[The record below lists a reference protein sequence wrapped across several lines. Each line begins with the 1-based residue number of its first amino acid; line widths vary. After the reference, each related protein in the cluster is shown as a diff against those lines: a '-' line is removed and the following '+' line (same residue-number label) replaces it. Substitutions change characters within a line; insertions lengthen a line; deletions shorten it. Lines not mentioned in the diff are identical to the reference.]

1 MRGESGDVAA
11 LLRATALLSA
21 ASDESVAA
29 LAGSS
34 KRRSLDRE
42 QVLFLAGRRAT
53 SVFAV
58 ASGSLRVFAS
68 GPGGAEPTLAL
79 LGPGDLVGE
88 LGVLDDVPRSTSV
101 GALQRAEVIELPGR
115 VFREV
120 YAADPAIARRLVA
133 LLSARMRSL
142 NDGFTDLASLDLGGR
157 LAKFVLAEAERSN
170 ADVVRLSLT
179 QAQLGQLLGG
189 ARQTVNQVMQG
200 LERAGLVRIE
210 GRTVR
215 VLDREGL
222 RMRSLTP
229 GGKFA

>member
-1 MRGESGDVAA
+1 MTRETGDVVA
-11 LLRATALLSA
+11 LLRATPLLSA
-21 ASDESVAA
+21 ASDQSVAA

-34 KRRSLDRE
+34 KRRSLDRD
-42 QVLFLAGRRAT
+42 QVLFLAGSRAT

-79 LGPGDLVGE
+79 LGSGDLVGE

-101 GALQRAEVIELPGR
+101 GALQRSEVIELPGR

-120 YAADPAIARRLVA
+120 YGDDPGIARRLVA

-200 LERAGLVRIE
+200 LERAGLLRIE

>member
-1 MRGESGDVAA
+1 MPHGVS
-11 LLRATALLSA
+11 
-21 ASDESVAA
+21 A
-29 LAGSS
+29 LA
-34 KRRSLDRE
+34 
-42 QVLFLAGRRAT
+42 A
-53 SVFAV
+53 
-58 ASGSLRVFAS
+58 
-68 GPGGAEPTLAL
+68 
-79 LGPGDLVGE
+79 

-101 GALQRAEVIELPGR
+101 GALQRSEVIELPGR

-120 YAADPAIARRLVA
+120 YGDDPGIARRLVA

-200 LERAGLVRIE
+200 LERAGLLRIE